1 MMKLEESPDIQE
13 YQDPLLKPLP
23 DAHLQRRRFRIV
35 LLVVLLITISLFAMY
50 LMQTKKIS
58 TFFGTGSIRG
68 VVLDAHGNPFKAE
81 IYVLGTGI
89 KSETNPDG
97 SFTISD
103 IPSGE
108 RILVIA
114 DENIGNSQSIQVI
127 AGKQIDIGE
136 IRFIPTAVPEP

>member
-1 MMKLEESPDIQE
+1 MKLEESPDIQD

-23 DAHLQRRRFRIV
+23 DPNLQKRRFRIV
-35 LLVVLLITISLFAMY
+35 LLIFLLITLGLSFVSL
-50 LMQTKKIS
+50 LQTKKIS
-58 TFFGTGSIRG
+58 TVWGTGSIRG
-68 VVLDAHGNPFKAE
+68 VVLDPHGKPFMAE
-81 IYVLGTGI
+81 IYVLGTDVR
-89 KSETNPDG
+89 SSTNPDG
-97 SFTISD
+97 SFTISG

-114 DENIGNSQSIQVI
+114 DENIGNDYPVQVI